1 MGSIAR
7 RSCTPWLTR
16 DGRAHLGVQLDLSH
30 NELSPEAA
38 KALAQAIRSCSS
50 LVQVRVRVGGRLGG
64 AIFALDWSIDRAR
77 WPDVQ
82 IDISNNKLCGIDR
95 GGSGAYTADGIQAI
109 AQSMFV
115 SPSLHWIDV
124 GYNFIEQA
132 EALEIL
138 ASIKAE
144 RVVSIGL
151 GLCDLGP
158 NGAKVV
164 AAILATSHTLRK
176 VSAS

>member
-1 MGSIAR
+1 MHWI
-7 RSCTPWLTR
+7 
-16 DGRAHLGVQLDLSH
+16 
-30 NELSPEAA
+30 
-38 KALAQAIRSCSS
+38 
-50 LVQVRVRVGGRLGG
+50 GRLIGLAG
-64 AIFALDWSIDRAR
+64 R
-77 WPDVQ
+77 DVQ